1 MLLASTFERVPA
13 PPATPIAPWRPVNLS
28 GSVTAARVADGTA
41 YSGGA
46 FLRASTTA
54 IGGSV
59 AVDLNALRRIPGTN
73 DFMVDSNIAVMA
85 WVRTAPGGPNMN
97 GSLTVWHLG
106 KDPSNPANHP
116 NTLFA
121 VNNTWTL
128 VSNAIEMVS
137 GPYDLRVE
145 FYLNTMGTSLDV
157 DCVFVN

>member
-1 MLLASTFERVPA
+1 MLLASNFER
-13 PPATPIAPWRPVNLS
+13 TIAPWGAVNLP
-28 GSVTAARVADGTA
+28 GSVSVARVADGTA
-41 YSGGA
+41 HSGGA

-54 IGGSV
+54 VGGSV
-59 AVDLNALRRIPGTN
+59 AIDLNALRGIPGTN
-73 DFMVDSNIAVMA
+73 NFMVDSSIAVMA
-85 WVRTAPGGPNMN
+85 WVRTAPGLPNMN

-106 KDPSNPANHP
+106 VDPSDPANRP
-116 NTLFA
+116 STLFS

-145 FYLNTMGTSLDV
+145 FYLNTVGTSLDV